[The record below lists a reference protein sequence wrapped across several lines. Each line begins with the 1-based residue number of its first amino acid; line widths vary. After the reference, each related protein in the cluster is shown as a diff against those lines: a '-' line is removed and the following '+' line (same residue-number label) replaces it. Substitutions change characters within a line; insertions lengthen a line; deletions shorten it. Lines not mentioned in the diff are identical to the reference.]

1 MKNVFAKIPKGY
13 RIAFF
18 SFLVLVFVSLVTWE
32 PLATSY
38 GKWLAAG
45 ESNPKADMSV
55 LLSGSKQRL
64 ETLIHLYTQ
73 GRVNAVY
80 YAAGIDETSADLEAY
95 RSIFSKYDIP
105 SENLYCGGLVK
116 STYNEAQTF
125 QRKLAEIKRPV
136 KRIVLVSDR
145 YHLRRGIW
153 TFQQVFGK
161 DLEITAYSTPS
172 SPEIAD
178 SQWWKH
184 QTAREQVLSETK
196 KLAFYM
202 VYYGL
207 LGRESLLTH
216 GDYDKLTKGKV
227 AKGVNNPC
235 QVVLPQLTNTGQSE

>member
-1 MKNVFAKIPKGY
+1 MKNVFAKIPKSFS
-13 RIAFF
+13 IAFRYF
-18 SFLVLVFVSLVTWE
+18 FVLASASLITWE

-45 ESNPKADMSV
+45 ESNPKADISV

-64 ETLIHLYTQ
+64 ETLIQLYTQ

-80 YAAGIDETSADLEAY
+80 YAAGSDETPADLEVY
-95 RSIFSKYDIP
+95 RSIFARYDIP
-105 SENLYCGGLVK
+105 NENLYCGGLVK

-136 KRIVLVSDR
+136 KKIVLVSDR

-153 TFQQVFGK
+153 TFQQVFGR
-161 DLEITAYSTPS
+161 DLEITAYSTLS

-178 SQWWKH
+178 PQWWKH
-184 QTAREQVLSETK
+184 QAARERVLSETK
-196 KLAFYM
+196 KLAFYI
-202 VYYGL
+202 VYYGW
-207 LGRESLLTH
+207 LGSESLLTH
-216 GDYDKLTKGKV
+216 GDYDKVTKGKV

-235 QVVLPQLTNTGQSE
+235 QVVLPQLTSTRQRE